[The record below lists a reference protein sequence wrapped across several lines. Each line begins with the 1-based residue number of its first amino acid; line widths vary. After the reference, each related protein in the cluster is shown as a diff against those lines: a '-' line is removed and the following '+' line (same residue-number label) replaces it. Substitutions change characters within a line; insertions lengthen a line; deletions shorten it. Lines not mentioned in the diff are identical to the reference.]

1 MADNYLQFST
11 VVKLE
16 TPEEKLWMRDQILKR
31 ADIEDFED
39 ALDCDATIEEEGLWL
54 RSGESANL
62 EPVAKLMK
70 DFLKK
75 FHPDR
80 FLKMTWSVS
89 CSKLR
94 ADEFDGGA
102 FFVTSKRITWSGSWK
117 FFNRMEEEFKK
128 AKTKPK
134 KKAKASRKGSRQ
146 R

>member
-1 MADNYLQFST
+1 VADNYLQFST
-11 VVKLE
+11 VVTLKND
-16 TPEEKLWMRDQILKR
+16 EEKEWVLAEILKR
-31 ADIEDFED
+31 SDHDDFEK
-39 ALDCDATIEEEGLWL
+39 ALDCEATVDQGGRLLWL
-54 RSGESANL
+54 RSAESANL
-62 EPVAKLMK
+62 EPVAELMQ
-70 DFLKK
+70 DYLKK

-80 FLKMTWSVS
+80 FLKMTWAIT

-117 FFNRMEEEFKK
+117 FFNQMEERFKK
-128 AKTKPK
+128 AQ